1 VTDEQAKA
9 RRRVPSWWS
18 TRGPRTDGLPPR
30 RFAPRTV
37 VLAMAMVLVL
47 AGTLVAVLLVVRS
60 GRYHTIH
67 GALDVGTVQ
76 IDGGCRLAPRH
87 QGIAKGTG
95 VTITDVSG
103 AVVARSSLGFGRKI
117 GPYCEFLFSARV
129 PDRTMYR
136 IEVGHRG
143 PVTYTKAYLQFFHWN
158 AGLALR
164 DDTLTW
170 T

>member
-9 RRRVPSWWS
+9 QKRVPSWWS
-18 TRGPRTDGLPPR
+18 TLGPRSEGPAR

-37 VLAMAMVLVL
+37 VVAMAMALVL

-67 GALDVGTVQ
+67 GALDVGTIQ
-76 IDGGCRLAPRH
+76 INGGCRLAPLH

-95 VTITDVSG
+95 VIITDRSG

-136 IEVGHRG
+136 IEVDHRG
-143 PVTYTKAYLQFFHWN
+143 RVTYTKAYLQFYRWN

-164 DDTLTW
+164 DDRLTW